1 MEANLKKKRDQRK
14 GNKME
19 EWKVEIN
26 WLRWNMDNGRRLAI
40 YRPEVGKHPDLMVGP
55 PTSTV
60 FPTNDRK
67 FEISQFF
74 RKKFEKI

>member
-1 MEANLKKKRDQRK
+1 
-14 GNKME
+14 
-19 EWKVEIN
+19 V
-26 WLRWNMDNGRRLAI
+26 
-40 YRPEVGKHPDLMVGP
+40 MVGP
-55 PTSTV
+55 PTATV

>member
-1 MEANLKKKRDQRK
+1 MFQVMTTGERDYQRH
-14 GNKME
+14 
-19 EWKVEIN
+19 I
-26 WLRWNMDNGRRLAI
+26 LRDRRSST
-40 YRPEVGKHPDLMVGP
+40 EVGKHPDLMVGL

>member
-1 MEANLKKKRDQRK
+1 MTTDFVVSEPHCNEKPEK
-14 GNKME
+14 
-19 EWKVEIN
+19 EIA
-26 WLRWNMDNGRRLAI
+26 RPQSQ
-40 YRPEVGKHPDLMVGP
+40 PEVGKHPDLMVGP

>member
-1 MEANLKKKRDQRK
+1 MLQPWHWTGGAFSTNFLILSAEKESMLPAV
-14 GNKME
+14 M
-19 EWKVEIN
+19 
-26 WLRWNMDNGRRLAI
+26 
-40 YRPEVGKHPDLMVGP
+40 GKHPDLMVGL